1 MSLLQTTLHI
11 LHNLIDSFDTPHST
25 TLRLF
30 DSRSSVVESA
40 PLFLA
45 LLVHGFSCGPI
56 KGAVTVG
63 PDKEEPLLDDSKQT
77 ITVNLTNFTV
87 SRANNLSL
95 LRSRKLSLNYVA
107 GPREIRR
114 VYAMRLLYKILIHPQ
129 LQKFKKISN

>member
-56 KGAVTVG
+56 KGAFPSSFQEVELELCG
-63 PDKEEPLLDDSKQT
+63 RSKRNQ
-77 ITVNLTNFTV
+77 
-87 SRANNLSL
+87 
-95 LRSRKLSLNYVA
+95 A
-107 GPREIRR
+107 GICYET
-114 VYAMRLLYKILIHPQ
+114 AL
-129 LQKFKKISN
+129 